1 MPLVEDDDLIETLAP
16 DTVHDSLR
24 VRVLPRAVKRNL
36 DLFHTQ
42 MLDALLECG
51 ALDRVPVPY

>member
-1 MPLVEDDDLIETLAP
+1 MPLVEDHDFVETLTP
-16 DTVHDSLR
+16 DTAHDSFR

-36 DLFHTQ
+36 DLFHTR